1 MKFVIAEVNLRNLN
15 ENAPA
20 IFQSALQRTEGIFA
34 AVQSLPIK
42 WWDGQPTKNVLENF
56 HIFEVGSTNTQPD
69 EKGRWTCYYV
79 TRIQ

>member
-34 AVQSLPIK
+34 AVQSLPK
-42 WWDGQPTKNVLENF
+42 WWDGQPT
-56 HIFEVGSTNTQPD
+56 
-69 EKGRWTCYYV
+69 R
-79 TRIQ
+79 